1 MIYSTLHTH
10 THTQNDSL
18 KNISLLNERESDMY
32 MGTKQEKR
40 ENSHSNSV
48 FDQSFFFLFLVMFPI
63 SQGLSNEYI

>member
-32 MGTKQEKR
+32 MATKR